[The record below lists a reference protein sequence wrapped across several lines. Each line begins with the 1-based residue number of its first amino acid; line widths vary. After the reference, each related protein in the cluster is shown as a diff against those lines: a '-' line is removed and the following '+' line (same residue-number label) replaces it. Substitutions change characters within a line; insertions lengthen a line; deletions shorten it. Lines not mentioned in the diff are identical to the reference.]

1 MSAQSTNIARPSWA
15 SRSKVALYLSVLFIG
30 LLAMAGTAVGQLPMP
45 ASTQFDITGFI
56 QEATLDSTCTANAHC
71 GGTIMVNGHTVIVP
85 KETIVILPAN
95 ALTWQEIFAQ
105 APAPYGLLT
114 NPPSSGLAMADLPAP
129 LTTYE
134 AQVVGNRVITGGG
147 DNYIAGLIYIS
158 QQGLNTGSG
167 FINFINYATGEM
179 RVGGVL
185 GNPASGARVRI
196 NDPVGRY
203 GRVISPD
210 PRFTVDPDNPTIAS
224 ATGFPMCLPRVLADP
239 SIPGN
244 PDDALCPL
252 TQRPAA
258 VAPALGY
265 ASVIQMNDPVNL
277 PGVPPDAT
285 IQAPF
290 EVGDW
295 ITFSGTLVA
304 DPGFTAGPTAGPW
317 PGTANTYISAHT
329 ISNNAAV
336 YTWPNTNPAYV
347 STEVTLIGTGGLTVI
362 GAGEAVIRTRFEGM
376 TTDVNQNAALQR
388 IIHLYGIDLNPGDGS
403 TTDRDWGTIGVD
415 PGPPNG
421 AVKGRWRFRPPCLPF
436 GSVPTKP
443 DKDCVMNA
451 AGSFLP
457 PTREMRAVIQG
468 AWLPGQ
474 TTTYANGIIAGQYHA
489 PILEYIFPENIP
501 GSPIVENNFNTIP
514 FLAQGGY
521 TSSAG
526 TLVGQLN
533 PWPSAVTPAPFCA
546 PPTASAG
553 GPYTVGSGGTVALSG
568 SSGGTGPFTFFWT
581 ADAGTFDNASVANP
595 NYTAPQTSVGT
606 TTNLSLT
613 ATNSCGTS
621 SSTSTV
627 TVNAALAPT
636 VNPIGNQAVDSGS
649 GGSFAVTA
657 SDPNVPAAVPLTW
670 SVSQTGTP
678 ALLNLAIT
686 SSGATT
692 ANVNFIAPSGVT
704 TPTDITVTV
713 TATNA
718 AGLSSAPVSTSVTIN
733 PAVACNAPVANAGG
747 PYTVPSGGSV
757 TLNGSATGATPITFT
772 WAAPAQGTI
781 SPLNVAAPTYTAPVT
796 AVALDVPV
804 SLTAAN
810 SCAGSPN
817 TASATVHV
825 NAALPPVVNP
835 VAAVSVPVTTV
846 NVSMLVT
853 ATDPNVPALTPLT
866 FTVTQTPA
874 GILQFPA
881 AGCPLG
887 VTQGNLCVTPSGP
900 TSATVTFNAPAT
912 PSSVTLNFSAI
923 NAAGVT
929 SAPVSTTVTATDV
942 FNITAAE
949 YRIGKQRLIVNVTDL
964 TVDPTIQIFLQPYQ
978 CEVNAAPCVQNAQGV
993 WMYNP
998 DPAAG
1003 GVGNIFTGG
1012 AGGLYVIDVVGAP
1025 KPACNLG
1032 GAYATPCGV
1041 ASISAQSSKGGVATS
1056 VLTRIRL

>member
-1 MSAQSTNIARPSWA
+1 LL
-15 SRSKVALYLSVLFIG
+15 V
-30 LLAMAGTAVGQLPMP
+30 LLAMTGTAMAQLPIP

-56 QEATLDSTCTANAHC
+56 QDATLDSTCSANAHC
-71 GGTIMVNGHTVIVP
+71 GGTITVNGHTVIVP

-105 APAPYGLLT
+105 APAPYGFLT
-114 NPPSSGLAMADLPAP
+114 NPISSGLAMSDSPAP

-134 AQVVGNRVITGGG
+134 AQVVGNRVITGGN
-147 DNYIAGLIYIS
+147 DRYIAGLIYIS
-158 QQGLNTGSG
+158 QQGLNIGSG
-167 FINFINYATGEM
+167 FINWINYATGEM
-179 RVGGVL
+179 RVGGLL
-185 GNPASGARVRI
+185 GNPATGARVRI
-196 NDPVGRY
+196 NDPVGRF
-203 GRVISPD
+203 GRVITPD
-210 PRFTVDPDNPTIAS
+210 ARFTVDPDNPTIAS
-224 ATGFPMCLPRVLADP
+224 STGFPMCLPRVLADP

-265 ASVIQMNDPVNL
+265 ASVIQMNDPNAL

-285 IQAPF
+285 VQAPF
-290 EVGDW
+290 EIGDW
-295 ITFSGTLVA
+295 VTFAGTLVA
-304 DPGFTAGPTAGPW
+304 DPGFTPGPTAGPW

-329 ISNNAAV
+329 ISNNVAV

-347 STEVTLIGTGGLTVI
+347 ATEVTIIGTGGLTVI

-457 PTREMRAVIQG
+457 PTREMRAVIEG
-468 AWLPGQ
+468 AWTPAGPQ
-474 TTTYANGIIAGQYHA
+474 TTYANGIIAGQYHA

-501 GSPIVENNFNTIP
+501 GAPIVENNFNTIP

-533 PWPSAVTPAPFCA
+533 PWPSDVTPAPFCA
-546 PPTASAG
+546 PPTGASAG
-553 GPYTVGSGGTVALSG
+553 GPYAAGSGATIPLSG
-568 SSGGTGPFTFFWT
+568 TSGGTGPFTYLWT

-595 NYTAPQTSVGT
+595 SYTAPQAAAGT

-613 ATNSCGTS
+613 VTNSCGTS
-621 SSTSTV
+621 TVTSTV
-627 TVNAALAPT
+627 AVSAALAPI
-636 VNPIGNQAVDSGS
+636 VNPIANQSVDSGS
-649 GGSFAVTA
+649 GGSFSVTA
-657 SDPNVPAAVPLTW
+657 SDPNNPPAVPLTW
-670 SVSQTGTP
+670 SVSQTGTT
-678 ALLNLAIT
+678 ALLNLVINP
-686 SSGATT
+686 SGPTT
-692 ANVNFIAPSGVT
+692 ANVTYTAPSGVVS
-704 TPTDITVTV
+704 PTDVTVTV
-713 TATNA
+713 AAINA
-718 AGLSSAPVSTSVTIN
+718 AGVFSAPVSTTLTIN
-733 PAVACNAPVANAGG
+733 PAVTCNAPVANAGG
-747 PYTVPSGGSV
+747 PYTVPSGGSIS
-757 TLNGSATGATPITFT
+757 LNGSATGSTPITFT
-772 WAAPAQGTI
+772 WTAPAQGTI
-781 SPLNVAAPTYTAPVT
+781 SPLNTASPTYTAPVT
-796 AVALDVPV
+796 PVPLDVPV

-817 TASATVHV
+817 TATSTVHV

-835 VAAVSVPVTTV
+835 VAAISVPVTTADV
-846 NVSMLVT
+846 AILVT

-866 FTVTQTPA
+866 FTVTQAPA
-874 GILQFPA
+874 GTLLFPGG
-881 AGCPLG
+881 GCPAG
-887 VTQGNLCVTPSGP
+887 VVQGNLCVTPTGP
-900 TSATVTFNAPAT
+900 TSARVTFNAPAT
-912 PSSVTLNFSAI
+912 PSTVTLTFNAI

-929 SAPVSTTVTATDV
+929 SAPVSSTVTVTDN
-942 FNITAAE
+942 FSITAAE

-964 TVDPTIQIFLQPYQ
+964 TIDPTIQMILQPYQ
-978 CEVNAAPCVQNAQGV
+978 CETNAAPCAQNAQGV

-998 DPAAG
+998 G
-1003 GVGNIFTGG
+1003 GVGNLFTGG

-1025 KPACNLG
+1025 KPACNLN
-1032 GAYATPCGV
+1032 ANYATPCATV
-1041 ASISAQSSKGGVATS
+1041 SISVQSSKGGTAS
-1056 VLTRIRL
+1056 SALTRIRL